1 MARTVA
7 GPASSEGMRNVATAI
22 HSRQGGLEHR
32 DPRGRGGQRTDADFD
47 DFVEAF
53 ADQIDGLWAS
63 TLREVS
69 ILATVDAYELSA
81 KKLRDLVID
90 TSGGGLAG
98 RRLGVVLRG
107 PHDGADWWANKRMPP
122 TARNIARGIVRRM
135 GRPRPRTASHP
146 VWANL
151 AIDDS
156 HSGSG
161 SGTRHFSLDVLCGS
175 KVLIVQPAA
184 YGLLEFKVA

>member
-32 DPRGRGGQRTDADFD
+32 DPRRRGGQRTGADFD
-47 DFVEAF
+47 DFAEAF

-81 KKLRDLVID
+81 KRLRPRDRHEKARRR
-90 TSGGGLAG
+90 LAG
-98 RRLGVVLRG
+98 RRLGGVLRG
-107 PHDGADWWANKRMPP
+107 PHDGRLVGEQAD
-122 TARNIARGIVRRM
+122 
-135 GRPRPRTASHP
+135 
-146 VWANL
+146 
-151 AIDDS
+151 
-156 HSGSG
+156 
-161 SGTRHFSLDVLCGS
+161 
-175 KVLIVQPAA
+175 AA
-184 YGLLEFKVA
+184 DGP